1 MKKLTQAQKID
12 QIYQWCINQDQF
24 RETTKKVLGLPFETY
39 PTNLPVMTY
48 VNAVKAVEAINRKL
62 KKGEPQWHIPTL
74 DELRLQYKHKD
85 DIGGFITD
93 ASGSVDYPDWY
104 WSSTEDRDNP
114 SYVDGARF
122 SDGSTGWYHKDFIRL
137 SCRPVRLAAAP
148 AL

>member
-12 QIYQWCINQDQF
+12 AIYDMLIVK
-24 RETTKKVLGLPFETY
+24 TKTIGLPFETY

-48 VNAVKAVEAINRKL
+48 VDAVKAVEAINRKL

-74 DELRLQYKHKD
+74 EEARLQYKNKD
-85 DIGGFITD
+85 EIGGFITED
-93 ASGSVDYPDWY
+93 SGSDYPYSY
-104 WSSTEDRDNP
+104 WSSTPDRDYP
-114 SYVDGARF
+114 TYVVNVRF
-122 SDGSTGWYHKDFIRL
+122 SDGLEYWNHKDNFRL